1 VEDAAEQSRV
11 CDIPGVAPI
20 WTMRA
25 LLVTPPLRLVHIPS
39 TGRDDWRSVRHPR
52 VIKRGKIDFARM
64 QARAYW
70 VATTRVN

>member
-1 VEDAAEQSRV
+1 
-11 CDIPGVAPI
+11 
-20 WTMRA
+20 MRA